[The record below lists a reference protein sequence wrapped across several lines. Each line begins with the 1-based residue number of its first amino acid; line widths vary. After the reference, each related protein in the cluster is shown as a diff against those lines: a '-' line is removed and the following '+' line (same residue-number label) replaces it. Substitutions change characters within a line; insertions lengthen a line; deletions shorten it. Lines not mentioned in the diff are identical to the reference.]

1 MKPLNNPERKSA
13 YFNFLLFFVITVAIV
28 VTASFFGMK
37 VPFKQNE
44 QLQEKIAN
52 FQNQK
57 SFAENFATRFADTK
71 GILDT
76 VNKAGIQAELLDQK
90 ITDGIKSLSAM
101 VDGDTTIV
109 KKNYNDII
117 QNITELQYAKKQLR
131 DVSSSNQNMTQYM
144 QQIEGLK
151 SDLSRAKAESDALRM
166 QLVSLSQGK

>member
-1 MKPLNNPERKSA
+1 MKPINSAERKSA
-13 YFNFLLFFVITVAIV
+13 YLNFLILFAITIVIV
-28 VTASFFGMK
+28 VTTCFFGMR

-44 QLQEKIAN
+44 QLQEKIAG

-57 SFAENFATRFADTK
+57 SFAENFETRFANTK

-101 VDGDTTIV
+101 VDNDTTIV
-109 KKNYNDII
+109 KKNYNDVI
-117 QNITELQYAKKQLR
+117 QNLAELQFAKKQLR

-151 SDLSRAKAESDALRM
+151 SDLARAKSESDALRM